1 MHPLG
6 GQIGGADVNQNSVG
20 MGVGAALLSQNDRK
34 SNKALDAPECFH
46 TGKPLPARAGG
57 ASPARPAPAEP
68 LHAARLFRLRPP
80 RPAARRSRVSKR
92 FNLCL
97 FADGLRNLKPRPAL
111 LSQALRLTRG
121 RISLPRSTESVE
133 ARIDN
138 RLLSVRLVTEMA
150 RLAEAWPLVGKNS

>member
-80 RPAARRSRVSKR
+80 RPPARRSRATKR
-92 FNLCL
+92 FSQSGSVGVSGHIWPHLSDE
-97 FADGLRNLKPRPAL
+97 AVREVKLRFPAY
-111 LSQALRLTRG
+111 G
-121 RISLPRSTESVE
+121 R
-133 ARIDN
+133 
-138 RLLSVRLVTEMA
+138 
-150 RLAEAWPLVGKNS
+150 